1 MNAGTFREAGR
12 VEPRAVSGAVDFEAA
27 GTETVRGWEGFLWN
41 HPLGQYQQSW
51 RWARV
56 KQGDGWQ
63 ASLHTWGPTGQIEG
77 GFLLLTKR
85 TRVGRIGFINKG
97 PVLARESPES
107 VRDALNRILGVA
119 RTQRLRAL
127 VLQPADRSGIRLKDL
142 QRHGFCR
149 RPVPGIIDATAIA
162 SLEGGRQGILA
173 RMGRTARREVRRAKE
188 RGVEIVEGTRSDLP
202 RFFELMCHTCRRQGV
217 TPNPA
222 SVEGLYRRWD
232 EFGPD
237 IKVLFARVQGELVA
251 GLLLLRFGTT
261 CTFEKKGWNEQASD
275 AHPNTLLNVEAMIR
289 AADWGCKMVDFV
301 AMDRALAERMAKGDD
316 VEKDIARTRH
326 AFNLRLGAKPLLLTP
341 AHVWLPYWWQ
351 RPWVDWVLGRRRI
364 ARLLERV
371 MAG

>member
-1 MNAGTFREAGR
+1 MSAGTFQKADCF
-12 VEPRAVSGAVDFEAA
+12 EPRAVSGAVGCEAPE
-27 GTETVRGWEGFLWN
+27 TETLRAWEGFLWH
-41 HPLGQYQQSW
+41 HPLGQYQQSL

-77 GFLLLTKR
+77 GFLLLTKHS
-85 TRVGRIGFINKG
+85 RVGRIGFINKG
-97 PVLARESPES
+97 PVLARESPAS
-107 VRDALNRILGVA
+107 VQDAFRRVFDVA
-119 RTQRLRAL
+119 RSQRLRAL
-127 VLQPADRSGIRLKDL
+127 ILQPPDGSSIRSEDL
-142 QRHGFCR
+142 RRFGFCR
-149 RPVPGIIDATAIA
+149 APVPGIIDATLIA
-162 SLEGGRQGILA
+162 SLEGGREAIMA
-173 RMGRTARREVRRAKE
+173 RLSRTARKEVRSALQH
-188 RGVEIVEGTRSDLP
+188 GVDIMEGTRSELP
-202 RFFELMCHTCRRQGV
+202 RFFELMCHTCRRQRV

-289 AADWGCKMVDFV
+289 TADWGCKMVDFA
-301 AMDRALAERMAKGDD
+301 AMDRALAERMLKGDD
-316 VEKDIARTRH
+316 VEQDIARTRH

-341 AHVWLPYWWQ
+341 AHVWLPHSWQ
-351 RPWVDWVLGRRRI
+351 RRWVDWVLGQRFL